1 MSAKDK
7 ILTAAG
13 ELFSQQQITM
23 VSQRQILQAA
33 GQRNTS
39 AIQYHFGSREGL
51 LRAVFERGVGR
62 IDARRNQIV
71 DELEASGKQP
81 VVGDYIN
88 ALVRPLCE
96 QRCDGEAG
104 IQTLRFLDQ
113 VLQDPDL
120 RLMEIMKGID
130 SGMRRAHQGVVHC
143 LPDIPPMLLRYRLY
157 TCTRAATGVL
167 CDWDRSRKLD
177 DLAGVFTDDLVAM
190 AIAMITAPVSPDA
203 LERLGDMAAGA
214 PEKMGY
220 TAPTASDA

>member
-96 QRCDGEAG
+96 QRCDGESG

-120 RLMEIMKGID
+120 RLMEIMKGND

-143 LPDIPPMLLRYRLY
+143 LPDMPPMLLRYRLY
-157 TCTRAATGVL
+157 TGTRAATGVL

-177 DLAGVFTDDLVAM
+177 DLSDVFTDDLVAM
-190 AIAMITAPVSPDA
+190 VVAMITAPVSPDA
-203 LERLGDMAAGA
+203 LKRLADMAAGD
-214 PEKMGY
+214 PKKMGY
-220 TAPTASDA
+220 AAPATLDA

>member
-13 ELFSQQQITM
+13 ELFGQQEIAM

-51 LRAVFERGVGR
+51 LRAVFERGVAR
-62 IDARRNQIV
+62 IDARRSQLV
-71 DELEASGKQP
+71 DELDASGKQP

-96 QRCDGEAG
+96 QRSDGESG

-113 VLQDPDL
+113 VLKDPDL
-120 RLMEIMKGID
+120 RMMEIMKGMD

-143 LPDIPPMLLRYRLY
+143 LPDMPPMLLRYRLY
-157 TCTRAATGVL
+157 AGSRAASGVL

-177 DLAGVFTDDLVAM
+177 DLADIFTDDLVAM
-190 AIAMITAPVSPDA
+190 VLAMVTAPVAPDA
-203 LERLGDMAAGA
+203 LRRLTGKPSGD

-220 TAPTASDA
+220 TAPTTPDA

>member
-13 ELFSQQQITM
+13 ELYGQQEIAM

-51 LRAVFERGVGR
+51 LRAVFERGVAR
-62 IDARRNQIV
+62 IDARRNQLV
-71 DELEASGKQP
+71 DELEASGRQP
-81 VVGDYIN
+81 VVSDYIN

-96 QRCDGEAG
+96 QRSDGESG
-104 IQTLRFLDQ
+104 LQTLRFLDQ
-113 VLQDPDL
+113 VLKDPDL
-120 RLMEIMKGID
+120 RLMEIMKGMD

-143 LPDIPPMLLRYRLY
+143 LPDVPPMLLRYRLY
-157 TCTRAATGVL
+157 AGSRAASGVL
-167 CDWDRSRKLD
+167 CDWDRNGKLD
-177 DLAGVFTDDLVAM
+177 DLSDVFTDDLVAM
-190 AIAMITAPVSPDA
+190 VLAMVTAPVTPGADRQLA
-203 LERLGDMAAGA
+203 DRAAGD

-220 TAPTASDA
+220 TAPTTPDA